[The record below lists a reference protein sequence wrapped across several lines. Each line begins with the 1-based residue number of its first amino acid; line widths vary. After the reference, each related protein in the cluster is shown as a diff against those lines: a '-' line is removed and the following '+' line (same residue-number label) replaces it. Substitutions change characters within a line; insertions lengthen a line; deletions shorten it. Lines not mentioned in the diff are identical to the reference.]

1 MSQGNDPAQPGLFEL
16 TGRPAGVAPARWM
29 YPCGLC
35 NGYEVAEAGG
45 LCESCSPIPFRKP
58 VRRQT
63 TAKTPKVKTA
73 MRTAAKPARRSVRKA
88 KTAAVHGGGRRG

>member
-1 MSQGNDPAQPGLFEL
+1 VSQRRDPAQPGLFEL
-16 TGRPAGVAPARWM
+16 TGRPAGLTPARWV

-45 LCESCSPIPFRKP
+45 LCETCGPIPFRKP

-63 TAKTPKVKTA
+63 SRKTPKTA
-73 MRTAAKPARRSVRKA
+73 MRTAAKPVRKTTHR
-88 KTAAVHGGGRRG
+88 KTKTVRGGGRNG